1 MHETLSRIITPV
13 LDRLDAVLGAGSA
26 AVLYGSAARGEYVD
40 GVSDVN
46 LLIVAER
53 LDPETLRPLAEALA
67 GLKAGGQPPPLLM
80 ERGEWARA
88 TDVFPIELTE
98 MLGAREVVRGTDPVA
113 GLLVDSADL
122 RRALEGELRARLL
135 RLRQAYASA
144 GGDGALLGS
153 VAAGTVSSVATLFR
167 AGIALYGRAA
177 PANTPEALAIAGRLM
192 SVATGPVSELWNRR
206 RGGERSC
213 SPALFEGYLSAVAA
227 AVRVTDQFTRGG
239 N

>member
-1 MHETLSRIITPV
+1 MNDTLSRIVTPV
-13 LDRLDAVLGAGSA
+13 LDRLDAVLGTGYA

-53 LDPETLRPLAEALA
+53 LDPDTLHRLADALA

-80 ERGEWARA
+80 EREEWLRA

-98 MLGAREVVRGTDPVA
+98 MLGAHEVVRGADPVV
-113 GLLVDSADL
+113 GLAVDPADL

-144 GGDGALLGS
+144 GGDSKLLGGI
-153 VAAGTVSSVATLFR
+153 AAATVSSLATLFR
-167 AGIALYGRAA
+167 AAIALYGKAA
-177 PANTPEALAIAGRLM
+177 PADTPEALGVAGRLM
-192 SVATGPVSELWNRR
+192 GVATNPVSELWKRR

-213 SPALFEGYLSAVAA
+213 SPALFEEYLTAVAA